1 MNEIVEI
8 SSLFQSFYEN
18 LNPKESSSLEIKK
31 SFLVFQLQK
40 LVQAHSDLKECL
52 RELED
57 LDHEWNSLSKTFT
70 QESKL
75 IGDKLKKQKCSLIRE
90 FDSDIASFLEN
101 VKTKT
106 ADDSKADAMAKVIFL
121 NLMIVYALHVSIK
134 IRKIIVYL

>member
-18 LNPKESSSLEIKK
+18 LSPKESSSLEIKK

-57 LDHEWNSLSKTFT
+57 LDHEWNSLSKTFA
-70 QESKL
+70 QESNL

-90 FDSDIASFLEN
+90 FESDIASFLEN
-101 VKTKT
+101 VKMKT

-121 NLMIVYALHVSIK
+121 NLMIVYAFHVSIK
-134 IRKIIVYL
+134 IRKI